1 MAKIIIQNQ
10 KQLNKLIRQRVI
22 EAIREIFNDPDY
34 GLPLT
39 PETIRRLRKSIKSKK
54 AGRVIHFDEILK
66 KYYK

>member
-1 MAKIIIQNQ
+1 MAKTIVQNQ
-10 KQLNKLIRQRVI
+10 KIDKFVRQAVV

-39 PETIRRLRKSIKSKK
+39 PQTIQRLKKSTKSKK
-54 AGRVIHFDEILK
+54 AGRIIEFDEILK